1 LTKNDIKNIG
11 ILGFTPIVFGAFIY
25 LISRPKTI
33 LLFEWIRIIKLE
45 KLSNKI
51 REFFTEYNFPNWV
64 KYNLP
69 DLLWVFGFT
78 SVMLIIWNGIET
90 RFKSIYIFIPLFI
103 GVMSEFL
110 QYFNPKFGTFDLLDI
125 IFYSLGS
132 VTSILILKTI
142 NKRSYEKQI
151 ATSI

>member
-1 LTKNDIKNIG
+1 MTKNDIKNIG
-11 ILGFTPIVFGAFIY
+11 ILGITPIVFGAFIY

-45 KLSNKI
+45 TLSNKI
-51 REFFTEYNFPNWV
+51 REFFTEYYLPNWV

-78 SVMLIIWNGIET
+78 SVMLIIWNGIEA
-90 RFKSIYIFIPLFI
+90 RFKSFYIFLPLFI
-103 GVMSEFL
+103 GVMSEIL
-110 QYFNPKFGTFDLLDI
+110 QYFNPKYGTFDLLDI

-132 VTSILILKTI
+132 ITSILILKTI
-142 NKRSYEKQI
+142 NKSSYEKQI